1 MDKVKATLFGTFQIS
16 FQNKIL
22 EENEMH
28 SSKLVALFSFM
39 MIYHARVVSVT
50 EMMDILWNNEEIT
63 NPRNALKNL
72 TYRLRKVLQSTFGVS
87 DFFLTQR
94 GSYSWNPDYEIE
106 LDIEQFETME
116 KELKEKEQVNQEDIT
131 RMCGIL
137 SLYKGKLLPSISSS
151 HWVISLIT
159 YFHSLY
165 LRNAKQLALLCGEAE
180 DYDNMSEI
188 CKNALLIDP
197 LDDETQYLFIKA
209 LLLQGHVDL
218 AKKQYQTASRM
229 MYESLGIRQ
238 SEYLQKIYMEIMKK
252 QEDTE
257 ENLDTIKDDLLDDPM
272 KKAFQCEYGVFREI
286 YHLDMRRSE
295 RHGYAEYVVLFT
307 LTQKKFAG
315 SDSNLSLLNKEM
327 KKLETVVM
335 SSLRNG
341 DVVSKYSGNQYIML
355 LYGCNAEN
363 IQIIVDRLISRY
375 EAQSKFHMFEIEY
388 TYDEIGA

>member
-1 MDKVKATLFGTFQIS
+1 MEKVEVTLFGAFQI
-16 FQNKIL
+16 QYQGNVL
-22 EENEMH
+22 DENDMH
-28 SSKLVALFSFM
+28 SSKLVALFSYM
-39 MIYHARVVSVT
+39 MIYHDRSIAVT
-50 EMMDILWNNEEIT
+50 EIMDILWSNEEIS

-72 TYRLRKVLQSTFGVS
+72 TYRLRKVLQSAFGVF

-94 GSYSWNPDYEIE
+94 GSYSWNPKYELK
-106 LDIEQFETME
+106 LDIEQFEIME
-116 KELKEKEQVNQEDIT
+116 KELKESNVMNQEDIK
-131 RMCGIL
+131 RMCDTL
-137 SLYKGKLLPSISSS
+137 SLYKGKLLPSLSSS

-165 LRNAKQLALLCGEAE
+165 LRNAKQLALLCGEGE

-188 CKNALLIDP
+188 CKNALQIDP

-218 AKKQYQTASRM
+218 AKKQYQTASRL
-229 MYESLGIRQ
+229 MYENLGIRQ

-257 ENLDTIKDDLLDDPM
+257 ENLDTIKDELLNDPM
-272 KKAFQCEYGVFREI
+272 KKAFYCEYGVFREI

-307 LTQKKFAG
+307 LTQRKFAG
-315 SDSNLSLLNKEM
+315 GQGNLSLLNKEM
-327 KKLETVVM
+327 EKMELVLM

-363 IQIIVDRLISRY
+363 IQIIIDRLINRY
-375 EAQSKFHMFEIEY
+375 ASQSKFHLFDIEY
-388 TYDEIGA
+388 TYDEIGG

>member
-1 MDKVKATLFGTFQIS
+1 MEKVKATLFGTFQIQ
-16 FQNKIL
+16 FQDRIL
-22 EENEMH
+22 DESDMH
-28 SSKLVALFSFM
+28 SSKLVALFSYM
-39 MIYHARVVSVT
+39 MIYHDRSIAVT
-50 EMMDILWNNEEIT
+50 EIMDILWSNEDIT

-72 TYRLRKVLQSTFGVS
+72 TYRLRKVLQSAFGVS

-94 GSYSWNPDYEIE
+94 GSYSWNPEYGIE
-106 LDIEQFETME
+106 LDIEQFEFME
-116 KELKEKEQVNQEDIT
+116 KELKEKEQLAQEDIL
-131 RMCGIL
+131 RMSRIL
-137 SLYKGKLLPSISSS
+137 PLYKGKLLPAISSS
-151 HWVISLIT
+151 HWVISLTT
-159 YFHSLY
+159 YFQSLY

-180 DYDNMSEI
+180 DYDTMSEI

-209 LLLQGHVDL
+209 LLLQGHIDL
-218 AKKQYQTASRM
+218 AKKQYQTASHM

-238 SEYLQKIYMEIMKK
+238 SENLQKIYMEIMKK

-257 ENLDTIKDDLLDDPM
+257 ENLETIKDELLDDPM
-272 KKAFQCEYGVFREI
+272 KKAFRCEYGVFREI
-286 YHLDMRRSE
+286 YHLDMRRCE

-307 LTQKKFAG
+307 LTQRKFAG
-315 SDSNLSLLNKEM
+315 SSSNLSLLNKEM
-327 KKLETVVM
+327 EKMEQVLM

-363 IQIIVDRLISRY
+363 IQIIVDRLIGRY
-375 EAQSKFHMFEIEY
+375 EAQSKFHLFEIEY

>member
-1 MDKVKATLFGTFQIS
+1 MEKVKATLFGTFQIQ
-16 FQNKIL
+16 FQNTIL
-22 EENEMH
+22 EENDMH
-28 SSKLVALFSFM
+28 SSKLVALFSYM
-39 MIYHARVVSVT
+39 MIYHDRAIAVT
-50 EMMDILWNNEEIT
+50 EIEDILWSNEEIT

-72 TYRLRKVLQSTFGVS
+72 TYRLRKVLQSAFGVS

-106 LDIEQFETME
+106 LDIEQFEFME
-116 KELKEKEQVNQEDIT
+116 KELKEKEQMKHEDVM
-131 RMCGIL
+131 RMCDIL
-137 SLYKGKLLPSISSS
+137 SLYKGKLLPSLSSS

-165 LRNAKQLALLCGEAE
+165 LRNAKQLALLCGEVE
-180 DYDNMSEI
+180 DYDSMSEI
-188 CKNALLIDP
+188 CKNAVLIDP
-197 LDDETQYLFIKA
+197 LDDETQYLFIKS

-218 AKKQYQTASRM
+218 AKKQYQTASHM

-257 ENLDTIKDDLLDDPM
+257 EDLDTIKDELLDDPM
-272 KKAFQCEYGVFREI
+272 KKAFYCEYGVFREI

-315 SDSNLSLLNKEM
+315 SDSNLPLLNKEM
-327 KKLETVVM
+327 GKMEQVLM
-335 SSLRNG
+335 CSLRNG

-363 IQIIVDRLISRY
+363 IQIIIDRLISRY
-375 EAQSKFHMFEIEY
+375 EAQSKFHLFEIEY